1 MEIKERYD
9 VNEETTTL
17 WDDYQNGLSYQAS
30 SGLSKKLPEFVRFYE
45 GKQWAAP
52 TKNTQPAASGRQYHQ
67 NDLPK

>member
-30 SGLSKKLPEFVRFYE
+30 SGLSKKLP
-45 GKQWAAP
+45 
-52 TKNTQPAASGRQYHQ
+52 
-67 NDLPK
+67 

>member
-45 GKQWAAP
+45 GMGCADKEH
-52 TKNTQPAASGRQYHQ
+52 TQPAASGRQYHQ